1 MRRGGENAS
10 PRLSKV
16 RSPQTPISAGRS
28 LMETFAHDG
37 LTFAYL
43 DEGEKD
49 APVVMLLHGFASSM
63 RVNWIDPG
71 WVATLT
77 GAGYRAVAFDH
88 RGHGK
93 SDKPTDPAAYTPQKM
108 AGDAMAL
115 ADHLGIERATLFGY
129 SMGARVSAFA
139 ALSYPDRVIRL
150 VLGGL
155 GIGLVEGV
163 GDWDPIAAALRA
175 PSLDDVSDER
185 GRMFRAFADRTKSDR
200 LALAA
205 CIETSRTELTPEEVA
220 KIDQPVLIGVGT
232 KDEIAGSPDAL
243 ASLMPHAQV
252 FAIEN
257 RDHMLSVGDRTFK
270 AAVTDFLKATA

>member
-1 MRRGGENAS
+1 MDN
-10 PRLSKV
+10 
-16 RSPQTPISAGRS
+16 
-28 LMETFAHDG
+28 FAHDG
-37 LTFAYL
+37 LTFAYI
-43 DEGEKD
+43 DEGD
-49 APVVMLLHGFASSM
+49 RNAPAVMLLHGFASSM

-71 WVATLT
+71 WIETLT

-88 RGHGK
+88 RGHGM
-93 SDKPTDPAAYTPQKM
+93 SDKPTDPAAYTPEKM
-108 AGDAMAL
+108 AGDAIAL
-115 ADHLGIERATLFGY
+115 ADHLAIERATLFGY
-129 SMGARVSAFA
+129 SMGARVAAFA
-139 ALSYPDRVIRL
+139 ALSHPDRVEKL

-185 GRMFRAFADRTKSDR
+185 GRMFRAFADRTRSDR
-200 LALAA
+200 HALAA
-205 CIETSRTELTPEEVA
+205 CIETSRKELTAEDVA
-220 KIDQPVLIGVGT
+220 RIEQPVFIGVGT
-232 KDEIAGSPDAL
+232 KDEIAGSPVAL
-243 ASLMPHAQV
+243 AAMMPHAQV